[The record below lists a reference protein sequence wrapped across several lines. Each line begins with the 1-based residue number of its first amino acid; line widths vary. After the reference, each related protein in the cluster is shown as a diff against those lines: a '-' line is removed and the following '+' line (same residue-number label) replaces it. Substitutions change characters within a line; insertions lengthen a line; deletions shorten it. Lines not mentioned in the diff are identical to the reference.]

1 MVFKEGRLQRRDVSQ
16 HAGVMQ
22 VNEPTTEVVK
32 TGLTM
37 ASCMNH
43 IKNNRIEYLI
53 VSLLMYSVGA
63 LDKAIEYGTGI
74 CV

>member
-1 MVFKEGRLQRRDVSQ
+1 
-16 HAGVMQ
+16 MQ
-22 VNEPTTEVVK
+22 VLDTPSEVAK

-37 ASCMNH
+37 ASCIGH

-53 VSLLMYSVGA
+53 VSLLMYSIGA

-74 CV
+74 CM

>member
-1 MVFKEGRLQRRDVSQ
+1 MESS
-16 HAGVMQ
+16 A
-22 VNEPTTEVVK
+22 TEVVK
-32 TGLTM
+32 TGLTV

-53 VSLLMYSVGA
+53 VTMLMYSIGA
-63 LDKAIEYGTGI
+63 LDKAVTYGTNL

>member
-1 MVFKEGRLQRRDVSQ
+1 
-16 HAGVMQ
+16 MQ
-22 VNEPTTEVVK
+22 ETTAVEVAK
-32 TGLTM
+32 TGLTV

-43 IKNNRIEYLI
+43 IRNNRIEYLI
-53 VSLLMYSVGA
+53 VTMLMYSIGA

>member
-1 MVFKEGRLQRRDVSQ
+1 
-16 HAGVMQ
+16 MQ
-22 VNEPTTEVVK
+22 VEATPAEVVK

-37 ASCMNH
+37 ASCMGH

-53 VSLLMYSVGA
+53 VSLLMYSIGA
-63 LDKAIEYGTGI
+63 LDKAIEYGTSI

>member
-1 MVFKEGRLQRRDVSQ
+1 
-16 HAGVMQ
+16 
-22 VNEPTTEVVK
+22 VVANAPEIAK
-32 TGLTM
+32 TGLTV

-53 VSLLMYSVGA
+53 VSLLMYSIGA
-63 LDKAIEYGTGI
+63 LDKAITYGTGL

>member
-1 MVFKEGRLQRRDVSQ
+1 VI
-16 HAGVMQ
+16 Q
-22 VNEPTTEVVK
+22 VEQIPTEVVK

-37 ASCMNH
+37 ASCIGH

-53 VSLLMYSVGA
+53 VSLLMYSIGA

>member
-1 MVFKEGRLQRRDVSQ
+1 
-16 HAGVMQ
+16 MQ
-22 VNEPTTEVVK
+22 VQPTTPEVVK
-32 TGLTM
+32 TGLTV
-37 ASCMNH
+37 ASCINH

-53 VSLLMYSVGA
+53 VSLLMYSIGA

>member
-1 MVFKEGRLQRRDVSQ
+1 
-16 HAGVMQ
+16 MQ
-22 VNEPTTEVVK
+22 VEATAPEVVK
-32 TGLTM
+32 TGLTV
-37 ASCMNH
+37 AGCISH

-53 VSLLMYSVGA
+53 VSLLMYSIGA

>member
-1 MVFKEGRLQRRDVSQ
+1 M
-16 HAGVMQ
+16 H
-22 VNEPTTEVVK
+22 VVAPSTDLAK

-37 ASCMNH
+37 ASCIGH

-53 VSLLMYSVGA
+53 VSLLMYSIGA

-74 CV
+74 CM